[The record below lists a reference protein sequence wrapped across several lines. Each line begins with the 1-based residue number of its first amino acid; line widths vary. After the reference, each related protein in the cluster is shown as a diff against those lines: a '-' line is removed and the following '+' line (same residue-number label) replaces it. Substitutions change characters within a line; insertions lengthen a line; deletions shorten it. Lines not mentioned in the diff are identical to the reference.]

1 MANQVRGVPDGYH
14 TLTPHL
20 TVRNAAA
27 AIEFYKRA
35 FGAEELMRSPGPGGK
50 IMHAALRVGDST
62 LFLADEFPEMG
73 ECGMQAPGPEA
84 SRSSMLHVYVEDV
97 DRVFDRA
104 VAEGARVT
112 MPLMDT
118 FWGDRYGQ
126 IVDPFG
132 HAWAL
137 ATRIENLTP
146 EEMQRRG
153 EAAMAEMAGAH
164 A

>member
-104 VAEGARVT
+104 VAEGAEVT
-112 MPLMDT
+112 MPPMDT

-153 EAAMAEMAGAH
+153 EAAMAEMAGAY